1 MIVIDQ
7 GGEWLWQKVQ
17 NVPNSLKRMQYS
29 IAWIILSCPSQDCG
43 ESWSQRICTEKL
55 DESSNGT

>member
-17 NVPNSLKRMQYS
+17 NIPNSLKRMQYS
-29 IAWIILSCPSQDCG
+29 IA
-43 ESWSQRICTEKL
+43 WSQRICTEKL
-55 DESSNGT
+55 DESSKGT